1 MSELLSSIWGATVEL
16 NLDEQNKSIANKT
29 NTQHRLLGCRGLMA
43 IWAVAVGFFLI
54 MLCSGL
60 WPLDP
65 GIASLASG
73 VWPLVPWALEA
84 VLWPLAF
91 CLWPLAFRLDLFCST
106 AIRFRARMFVRC
118 FRARMFVR
126 CFALIAR

>member
-1 MSELLSSIWGATVEL
+1 MGRRRW
-16 NLDEQNKSIANKT
+16 
-29 NTQHRLLGCRGLMA
+29 
-43 IWAVAVGFFLI
+43 FLFHYA
-54 MLCSGL
+54 LL

-91 CLWPLAFRLDLFCST
+91 GLWPLAFRLDIFCSI

-126 CFALIAR
+126 CFALIAL